1 MRSVLAA
8 CVLAGLESQTMNR
21 RWTNDGEGRLH
32 DYREHFIYRI
42 DLPGRTSCYI
52 GLTANL
58 EERINSHCSNPKEPM
73 HNYLAKYRDNPS
85 QARQFF
91 RVVDGATGFK
101 EAEEKETAH
110 IMSAFLES
118 CDPAWPVPRNKKTH
132 QIGPESFEKIAAIAE
147 RARAAQG
154 IFEDSKRFDGEK
166 KRLNKLYDEEKRRLT
181 RLVDTEIASRKRI
194 EREKQMYQTL
204 CILCLLVFGALAILA
219 FGAD

>member
-1 MRSVLAA
+1 MKARWENDEERR
-8 CVLAGLESQTMNR
+8 LE
-21 RWTNDGEGRLH
+21 DH
-32 DYREHFIYRI
+32 REHVVYCFEHPAGVY
-42 DLPGRTSCYI
+42 CYI

-58 EERINSHCSNPKEPM
+58 DERIIAHCSKPNQPM
-73 HNYLAKYRDNPS
+73 FNFLASYRDNPAR
-85 QARQFF
+85 ARQFF
-91 RVVDGATGFK
+91 RVVDKASSFK

-147 RARAAQG
+147 HARAAQG

-219 FGAD
+219 FGAG